1 MLAKLIQSLFPE
13 GQRKVMVSLIAILI
27 GTGLDKFG
35 GGLSDSMLHLLIAA
49 VAIFTGGNVLTS
61 LADVLKPLK
70 GTKLG
75 HLIEEFVPGDQG
87 LDGDANAPQQ
97 TVAYAQAPPSNN
109 VASKQEVYEA
119 MNAAGSRFDTLEKQL
134 AVQAQNVNQLVQ
146 IINQMR
152 GATVARPPQP
162 PVPAP
167 SDR

>member
-1 MLAKLIQSLFPE
+1 
-13 GQRKVMVSLIAILI
+13 MVSLIAILI

-75 HLIEEFVPGDQG
+75 HIIEEFVPGDQG
-87 LDGDANAPQQ
+87 LDELGGPAPAQQ
-97 TVAYAQAPPSNN
+97 TVGYAQAPTPTSNI
-109 VASKQEVYEA
+109 ASKQEVYEA

-134 AVQAQNVNQLVQ
+134 ATQAQNVNQLVQ

-152 GATVARPPQP
+152 TTGVGGVRPPAV
-162 PVPAP
+162 PVAP